1 MKQIAIKC
9 QWHLCKVKIVMRKWK
24 IKKVFQIFLGLDNWM
39 KKDSENESHSTLVMT
54 RTFVFNFLILRFLRL
69 IVDVSVVALSEQVEN
84 RCVMRGEVGE
94 TKLWLLLG
102 SHEDISSYSR
112 VKMVRKSF
120 I

>member
-1 MKQIAIKC
+1 M
-9 QWHLCKVKIVMRKWK
+9 
-24 IKKVFQIFLGLDNWM
+24 
-39 KKDSENESHSTLVMT
+39 
-54 RTFVFNFLILRFLRL
+54 
-69 IVDVSVVALSEQVEN
+69 DVSVVALSEQVEN

-102 SHEDISSYSR
+102 SHEDLSSYSR